1 MATDKR
7 RSYRWGQLCRR
18 LEAEYAMRNGGVI
31 NCHLCGGTIDRTA
44 AKGEPDALTWDH
56 IEPRS
61 KRPDLELRPENVRPA
76 DALCNSMRR
85 DRPLAEIVGT
95 DELRVLWHR
104 QRTINVQR
112 QKLRKDREVATGTAA
127 PPVTHGR
134 YVVGTDYPPYCPM
147 TGQRNPDTTKVRPY
161 FNPTYAPW
169 GDEPPYDEWT
179 GQRRPG
185 VEWPIGSGD
194 FGF

>member
-7 RSYRWGQLCRR
+7 SRGYRWQQLCKR
-18 LEAEYAMRNGGVI
+18 LEAEYAMRHGGI
-31 NCHLCGGTIDRTA
+31 IQCHLCGLAIDRNA
-44 AKGEPDALTWDH
+44 AKGEPSALTWDH

-61 KRPDLELRPENVRPA
+61 QRPDLELVPDNIRPA

-85 DRPLAEIVGT
+85 DRPLAEIIGT

-104 QRTINVQR
+104 QRNINVQR
-112 QKLRKDREVATGTAA
+112 QKLRKDREAATGTPA
-127 PPVTHGR
+127 PVATGR
-134 YVVGTDYPPYCPM
+134 YVVGTDYPPFSPM
-147 TGQRNPDTTKVRPY
+147 TGIRRPDTSKVRPY
-161 FNPTYAPW
+161 YNPTFAPW

-179 GQRRPG
+179 GLRRPG

-194 FGF
+194 FG